1 MITIIIGYRIFFS
14 RQRQLAV
21 SFICRLPTDYFQLS
35 MIRIEDVIEKVE
47 RNRPEPDIDLIRR
60 AYLFSALHHRGQKR
74 ASGEPYLVHP
84 LEVADILA
92 DMRLDEISVST
103 GLLHDVVEDTLV
115 DLDTIREYFGDEVTR
130 LVDGLT
136 KIAHISNLSKEKQ
149 QAENVRKMVLAM
161 ITDVRVVLIKL
172 ADRLHNM
179 RTMQFLKPEKRA
191 RISQETLDIYAP
203 IAHRLG
209 MGKVR
214 SELEDLSFQNLYP
227 EEYKKLSNEVEERRS
242 ELEATLEK
250 ITELIKQKLT
260 ENDVPFVEVEG
271 RVKRLYSLWKKL
283 KKRKLTIEEVYD
295 LIAARIIT
303 PNDKKNCYLALSV
316 IHDIWTP
323 VPERF
328 KDWIGNPRDNLY
340 QSLHTSVIGDNG
352 LSFEVQIRTEEM
364 HQVAEEGV
372 AAHWKYKESKPGKR
386 EEDASLDELR
396 KTVEKLLLPLVES
409 TRETE
414 DSEDFIESLKL
425 DLYPKDVY
433 AFTPRGKIIQLP
445 RGATP
450 IDFAYAI
457 HSEVGDNCTGAKI
470 KGRIVPLRTELQNGD
485 VVEVLTT
492 PNSKPSRDW
501 LNSVVTSK
509 ARNRIRHWIA
519 EQQRVESIEIGRKL
533 LEKEV
538 DKFRLSPKK
547 LIAND
552 DEMKR
557 IANEYG
563 LGRGEDLLA
572 SIGYG
577 KTLPRNV
584 LAKFLGAEKF
594 AELDPEKKKETRL
607 ESSVKAVKK
616 FIGLGEDAI
625 IVKGVDNLLTNRAH
639 CCNPLRGEEIVGY
652 ISLGKGI
659 VVHNKRC
666 KNLQQLMVNRE
677 RIIDVE
683 WAKGD
688 GKEIQSVR
696 LLATT
701 ENRTGMLAGITNA
714 IADIKTGIRDARAE
728 VSKNDRGLIE
738 VTIEVFDKKHLD
750 KVITSVEQVPGVIA
764 VERVNF

>member
-1 MITIIIGYRIFFS
+1 
-14 RQRQLAV
+14 
-21 SFICRLPTDYFQLS
+21 

-47 RNRPEPDIDLIRR
+47 INRPESNIDLIRR

-92 DMRLDEISVST
+92 EMRLDEVSVST

-115 DLDTIREYFGDEVTR
+115 DLETLRSYFGDEVTR

-161 ITDVRVVLIKL
+161 TTDVRVVLIKL

-209 MGKVR
+209 MGKLR
-214 SELEDLSFQNLYP
+214 GELEDLSFQNLYP
-227 EEYKKLSNEVEERRS
+227 QDYKRLSEEVEARRP
-242 ELEATLEK
+242 ELEAALEK
-250 ITELIKQKLT
+250 IKNTITTKLA
-260 ENDVPFVEVEG
+260 ENDVPFVEVQS
-271 RVKRLYSLWKKL
+271 RVKRLFSLWKKL
-283 KKRKLTIEEVYD
+283 KKRKLTIEQVYD
-295 LIAARIIT
+295 LIAVRIIT
-303 PNDKKNCYLALSV
+303 PNDKKDCYVALSV

-328 KDWIGNPRDNLY
+328 KDWIAIPRDNLY
-340 QSLHTSVIGDNG
+340 QSLHTSVIGDKG
-352 LSFEVQIRTEEM
+352 QSFEVQIRTEEM
-364 HQVAEEGV
+364 HQIAEEGV
-372 AAHWKYKESKPGKR
+372 AAHWKYKDNKLGKQD
-386 EEDASLDELR
+386 EDASLDELR
-396 KTVEKLLLPLVES
+396 KTVEKLLLPLVDN
-409 TRETE
+409 TNDNE
-414 DSEDFIESLKL
+414 DPEDFIESFKL

-433 AFTPRGKIIQLP
+433 AFTPMGKVIQLP

-457 HSEVGDNCTGAKI
+457 HSEVGDTCTGAKI

-485 VVEVLTT
+485 VIEILTT

-501 LNSVVTSK
+501 LNHVVTSK
-509 ARNRIRHWIA
+509 ARNRVRHWIA
-519 EQQRVESIEIGRKL
+519 EQQRAESIEVGRKL
-533 LEKEV
+533 LEKEA
-538 DKFRLSPKK
+538 DKFHLSPKK
-547 LIAND
+547 LLNNEA
-552 DEMKR
+552 EMKR

-563 LGRGEDLLA
+563 LGRAEDLFA
-572 SIGYG
+572 SVGYG

-584 LAKFLGAEKF
+584 IAKFLGAEKF
-594 AELDPEKKKETRL
+594 SELDPDKKKETTFQ
-607 ESSVKAVKK
+607 SGMKAVKK

-625 IVKGVDNLLTNRAH
+625 IVKGVDNLMTTRAR

-666 KNLQQLMVNRE
+666 SNVKQLMINRD
-677 RIIDVE
+677 RIVEVE
-683 WAKGD
+683 WAKNE
-688 GKEIQSVR
+688 KEEIQSVR

-714 IADIKTGIRDARAE
+714 IAEIKTGIRDASARI
-728 VSKNDRGLIE
+728 SKDDRGLIE

-750 KVITSVEQVPGVIA
+750 KVVSSIEKVQGVIA
-764 VERVNF
+764 VERVNT

>member
-1 MITIIIGYRIFFS
+1 
-14 RQRQLAV
+14 
-21 SFICRLPTDYFQLS
+21 

-47 RNRPEPDIDLIRR
+47 RNRPDSNTELIRR
-60 AYLFSALHHRGQKR
+60 AYMFSALHHRGQKR

-92 DMRLDEISVST
+92 DMRLDETSVST

-115 DLDTIREYFGDEVTR
+115 DLDTIREYFGDEITR

-209 MGKVR
+209 MGKLR
-214 SELEDLSFQNLYP
+214 GELEDLSFQNLYP
-227 EEYKKLSNEVEERRS
+227 QEYKKLSLEIESRRP
-242 ELEATLEK
+242 ELEANLEK
-250 ITELIKQKLT
+250 ITTLIRDKLT
-260 ENDVPFVEVEG
+260 ENDVPFIDIQG
-271 RVKRLYSLWKKL
+271 RVKRLFSLWKKL
-283 KKRKLTIEEVYD
+283 KKQKISIEQVYD

-303 PNDKKNCYLALSV
+303 PNDRKYCYLTLSV
-316 IHDIWTP
+316 IHDVWTP

-328 KDWIGNPRDNLY
+328 KDWIAIPRDNLY

-352 LSFEVQIRTEEM
+352 HAFEVQIRTEEM
-364 HQVAEEGV
+364 HHTAEEGV
-372 AAHWKYKESKPGKR
+372 AAHWKYKESKLGKR
-386 EEDASLDELR
+386 EEDESLDELR

-409 TRETE
+409 TSDNE

-433 AFTPRGKIIQLP
+433 AFTPMGKVIQLP
-445 RGATP
+445 RGATAL
-450 IDFAYAI
+450 DFAFAI
-457 HSEVGDNCTGAKI
+457 HSEVGDTCTGAKI
-470 KGRIVPLRTELQNGD
+470 NGRIVPLRTELQNGD
-485 VVEVLTT
+485 VIEILTT

-501 LNSVVTSK
+501 LNYATTSR
-509 ARNRIRHWIA
+509 ARNRIRHWIS
-519 EQQRVESIEIGRKL
+519 EQQRADSIEIGRKL
-533 LEKEV
+533 LEKEAV
-538 DKFRLSPKK
+538 KFHTSPKK
-547 LIAND
+547 LLNNEA
-552 DEMKR
+552 ELKR

-563 LGRGEDLLA
+563 LGRAEDLLA

-577 KTLPRNV
+577 KTLPRSA
-584 LAKFLGAEKF
+584 LGKFLGAEKF
-594 AELDPEKKKETRL
+594 AELDPDKKKETRL
-607 ESSVKAVKK
+607 QTGMKAVKK

-625 IVKGVDNLLTNRAH
+625 LVKGIDNVLTVRAR
-639 CCNPLRGEEIVGY
+639 CCNPLRGEDIVGY

-659 VVHNKRC
+659 VVHDKRC
-666 KNLQQLMVNRE
+666 RNVKQLMVNKD
-677 RIIDVE
+677 RIVEVE
-683 WAKGD
+683 WAKNE
-688 GKEIQSVR
+688 KEEIQSVR

-714 IADIKTGIRDARAE
+714 IADIKTGIRDASAR
-728 VSKNDRGLIE
+728 VSKENRGLIE
-738 VTIEVFDKKHLD
+738 VTVEVFDKKHLD
-750 KVITSVEQVPGVIA
+750 KVVNSIQQVPGVID
-764 VERVNF
+764 VERVNT

>member
-1 MITIIIGYRIFFS
+1 
-14 RQRQLAV
+14 
-21 SFICRLPTDYFQLS
+21 
-35 MIRIEDVIEKVE
+35 MIRIEDVIDKVSA
-47 RNRPEPDIDLIRR
+47 NRPSADVDLIRR
-60 AYLFSALHHRGQKR
+60 AYLFSALHHRGQTR

-84 LEVADILA
+84 IEVAEILA
-92 DMRLDEISVST
+92 DMKLDEVSVST

-115 DLDTIREYFGDEVTR
+115 DLDTIRSYFGEEITR

-209 MGKVR
+209 MGKMR

-227 EEYKKLSNEVEERRS
+227 EDYRRLSKEVDARRP
-242 ELEATLEK
+242 ELEAALEK
-250 ITELIKQKLT
+250 IKDKISTQLT
-260 ENDVPFVEVEG
+260 EHEVPFVAIEG

-283 KKRKLTIEEVYD
+283 KKQKIMIEQVYD

-303 PNDKKNCYLALSV
+303 PNDRKYCYLTLSV

-328 KDWIGNPRDNLY
+328 KDWIAIPRDNLY
-340 QSLHTSVIGDNG
+340 QSLHTSVIDKGG
-352 LSFEVQIRTEEM
+352 QAFEVQIRTEEM

-372 AAHWKYKESKPGKR
+372 AAHWKYKESSLGAH
-386 EEDASLDELR
+386 EDDDSLDELR
-396 KTVEKLLLPLVES
+396 ATVEKLLLPLVES
-409 TRETE
+409 TDQTD

-425 DLYPKDVY
+425 DLFPKDVY
-433 AFTPRGKIIQLP
+433 AFTPMGKVIQLP
-445 RGATP
+445 RGSTP

-457 HSEVGDNCTGAKI
+457 HSVVGDTCTGAKI
-470 KGRIVPLRTELQNGD
+470 NGRIVPLRHEIQNGD
-485 VVEVLTT
+485 VIEILTT
-492 PNSKPSRDW
+492 QNSKPSRDW
-501 LNSVVTSK
+501 LNHVITSK
-509 ARNRIRHWIA
+509 ARNRIRHWISL
-519 EQQRVESIEIGRKL
+519 QQREESIEMGRKL
-533 LEKEV
+533 LEREAE
-538 DKFRLSPKK
+538 KFRVTPKK
-547 LIAND
+547 LINNEP
-552 DEMKR
+552 EMKR
-557 IANEYG
+557 IANDYG
-563 LGRGEDLLA
+563 LSRGEDLLA

-584 LAKFLGAEKF
+584 LAKFLGEKF
-594 AELDPEKKKETRL
+594 DEFDPDKKKETRIGTGM
-607 ESSVKAVKK
+607 KAVRKL
-616 FIGLGEDAI
+616 IGLGEDAI
-625 IVKGVDNLLTNRAH
+625 IVRGVDNLLTTRAR
-639 CCNPLRGEEIVGY
+639 CCNPLRGEDIIGY

-666 KNLQQLMVNRE
+666 KNVSQLMVNRE
-677 RIIDVE
+677 RIVEVE
-683 WAKGD
+683 WAKSD
-688 GKEIQSVR
+688 RKEVQSVQ

-714 IADIKTGIRDARAE
+714 IADIKTGIRDARAI
-728 VSKNDRGLIE
+728 VSKDDMGIIE
-738 VTIEVFDKKHLD
+738 VTVEVFDKRHLD
-750 KVITSVEQVPGVIA
+750 KVVGAIEHVPGVIA
-764 VERVNF
+764 VERVNA

>member
-1 MITIIIGYRIFFS
+1 MIKN
-14 RQRQLAV
+14 
-21 SFICRLPTDYFQLS
+21 

-47 RNRPEPDIDLIRR
+47 KNRPEPDIDLIRR

-92 DMRLDEISVST
+92 DMRLDETSVST

-115 DLDTIREYFGDEVTR
+115 DLETIRSYFGDEITR

-227 EEYKKLSNEVEERRS
+227 EEYRKLSMEVEARRT
-242 ELEATLEK
+242 ELEAALEK
-250 ITELIKQKLT
+250 ITDLIKTKLN
-260 ENDVPFVEVEG
+260 ENDVPFIEVQG

-316 IHDIWTP
+316 VHDIWTP

-340 QSLHTSVIGDNG
+340 QSLHTSVINDNG
-352 LSFEVQIRTEEM
+352 QSFEVQIRTEEM
-364 HQVAEEGV
+364 HHVAEEGV
-372 AAHWKYKESKPGKR
+372 AAHWKYKESKLGKR

-396 KTVEKLLLPLVES
+396 KTVEKLLLPLVE
-409 TRETE
+409 TTQDAE

-433 AFTPRGKIIQLP
+433 AFTPMGKIIQLP

-450 IDFAYAI
+450 LDFAYAI
-457 HSEVGDNCTGAKI
+457 HSEVGDTCTGAKI

-485 VVEVLTT
+485 VVEILTT

-501 LNSVVTSK
+501 LNYAVTAK

-519 EQQRVESIEIGRKL
+519 DQQRVESIEIGRKL
-533 LEKEV
+533 LEKEA
-538 DKFRLSPKK
+538 DKFRLAPKK
-547 LIAND
+547 LLNND
-552 DEMKR
+552 DELKR

-563 LGRGEDLLA
+563 LGRAEDLMA

-625 IVKGVDNLLTNRAH
+625 IVKGVDNLLTTRAR
-639 CCNPLRGEEIVGY
+639 CCNPLRGEEIIGY

-666 KNLQQLMVNRE
+666 NNVQQLMVNRD
-677 RIIDVE
+677 RIVDVE

-714 IADIKTGIRDARAE
+714 IAEIKTGIRDARAE

-750 KVITSVEQVPGVIA
+750 KVVTSVQQVPGVIA
-764 VERVNF
+764 VERVNY